1 MKLPKL
7 VRWHPE
13 TGAPLPPS
21 TNQLIEHLAEGDP
34 EEALSLGELLDEF
47 RERSFGLF
55 LLLVL
60 LPTFI
65 PIPMG
70 QGAFSGGLIAL
81 IGLQLLF
88 RLEHPWLPG
97 FIARYRIH
105 RHSIATDD
113 FLFPEAFEQPAET
126 ELVLVPMRA
135 GDVLIFH
142 GSSLHTSQPNRTTDR
157 WRRSFIC
164 HYISA
169 AVQSVHEHF
178 TPALRSTGEEV
189 HTHLLELHAVGKI
202 RPIVGSTFRFDE
214 IPGAFRAMEER
225 RTSGRVVIVP

>member
-21 TNQLIEHLAEGDP
+21 TNQMIEHLAEGDP
-34 EEALSLGELLDEF
+34 NEALSLGELLDEF

-55 LLLVL
+55 LLLAL

-88 RLEHPWLPG
+88 RVEHPWLPG

-105 RHSIATDD
+105 RHTIASFRKYMGKWLARLERLTRPRSEVW
-113 FLFPEAFEQPAET
+113 LEHPLAHAFTGLLLTILGVLLALPLPLT
-126 ELVLVPMRA
+126 NYPFGLVLLAYSFALIERDGRLMLIGWILGLIEISLLA
-135 GDVLIFH
+135 GFSGQI
-142 GSSLHTSQPNRTTDR
+142 
-157 WRRSFIC
+157 I
-164 HYISA
+164 
-169 AVQSVHEHF
+169 
-178 TPALRSTGEEV
+178 
-189 HTHLLELHAVGKI
+189 
-202 RPIVGSTFRFDE
+202 
-214 IPGAFRAMEER
+214 AM
-225 RTSGRVVIVP
+225 VMDFFK